1 MKDNL
6 LISAPLF
13 LSPFLVPRPPQEM
26 PPHRWQ
32 RPWGELG
39 LPRVRF
45 PEPSLHLRRVCGCRD
60 PGGLGALCLPFASQR
75 VEKEPV
81 LRVHRNEAGAA
92 SSVGAVGPTHK
103 RAAEQ
108 QA

>member
-1 MKDNL
+1 M
-6 LISAPLF
+6 
-13 LSPFLVPRPPQEM
+13 
-26 PPHRWQ
+26 
-32 RPWGELG
+32 
-39 LPRVRF
+39 
-45 PEPSLHLRRVCGCRD
+45 
-60 PGGLGALCLPFASQR
+60 PFASQR